1 MKKDDRLI
9 YLISMAQLA
18 LRTRINTLFADAG
31 LRITLPQA
39 TVLFLLT
46 EKDCR
51 MMSELGRII
60 GVDNSAM
67 TGLVDRLEKA
77 GFVRREAKQEDR
89 RALLI
94 RITPEGREKAV
105 KAAKIIHGVNK
116 KIGEGFE
123 AGQIEALKDILRG
136 VLERLKP
143 PPTGRSF
150 PARREPDRI
159 ARPEPTC
166 RAGLRDAPPVKSKRD
181 GREP

>member
-9 YLISMAQLA
+9 YLISMARLA

-31 LRITLPQA
+31 LRVTLPQA
-39 TVLFLLT
+39 TVLFLLR

-51 MMSELGRII
+51 KMSELGRVI

-77 GFVRREAKQEDR
+77 GLVRREAKRDDR

-105 KAAKIIHGVNK
+105 KAAKIIHGINER
-116 KIGEGFE
+116 IQEGYD
-123 AGQIEALKDILRG
+123 ADQIEALKEVLRG
-136 VLERLKP
+136 VLER
-143 PPTGRSF
+143 
-150 PARREPDRI
+150 
-159 ARPEPTC
+159 C
-166 RAGLRDAPPVKSKRD
+166 KSK
-181 GREP
+181 

>member
-18 LRTRINTLFADAG
+18 LRTRINTLFAEAG
-31 LRITLPQA
+31 LRVTLPQA

-51 MMSELGRII
+51 MMSEMGRII

-77 GFVRREAKQEDR
+77 GLVRREAKREDR

-94 RITPEGREKAV
+94 RITPEGRNEAGR
-105 KAAKIIHGVNK
+105 AAKIIRGVNE
-116 KIGEGFE
+116 KIREGFE
-123 AGQIEALKDILRG
+123 AGQIEAFKEVLRG
-136 VLERLKP
+136 VIEKLKL

-150 PARREPDRI
+150 PARKEPDR
-159 ARPEPTC
+159 
-166 RAGLRDAPPVKSKRD
+166 GAPPVNSKRTR
-181 GREP
+181 RET

>member
-18 LRTRINTLFADAG
+18 LRTRINTLFAEAG
-31 LRITLPQA
+31 LRVTLPQA

-67 TGLVDRLEKA
+67 TGLVDRLEKT
-77 GFVRREAKQEDR
+77 GLVCRKAKREDR

-94 RITPEGREKAV
+94 RITPEGRNEAGR
-105 KAAKIIHGVNK
+105 AAKIIRGVNE
-116 KIGEGFE
+116 KIREGFE
-123 AGQIEALKDILRG
+123 AGQIEALKEVLRS
-136 VLERLKP
+136 VIEKLKL

-150 PARREPDRI
+150 PARKEPD
-159 ARPEPTC
+159 
-166 RAGLRDAPPVKSKRD
+166 RDAPPVNSRRTR
-181 GREP
+181 RET